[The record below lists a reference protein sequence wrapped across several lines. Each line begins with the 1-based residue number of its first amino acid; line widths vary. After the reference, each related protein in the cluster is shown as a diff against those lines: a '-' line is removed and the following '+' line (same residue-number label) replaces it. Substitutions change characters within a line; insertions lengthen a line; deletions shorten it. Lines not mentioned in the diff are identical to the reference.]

1 MSRCVQFHHLYD
13 KDAEACGMSPVSESY
28 YKRYR
33 EAVRKL
39 ANQKLDEDIIYE
51 SFKEGAYRVILSI
64 KSEDTR
70 TDALSYVSECLHNG
84 EKVTDRDLRGWL
96 KVWRIEHGEPE
107 PEKLTNV
114 NSPTL
119 VPDVKPEVPIKSLGE
134 RVRAQ
139 EMATATANQPDPGTI
154 RYHCVYP
161 DGCRMRDEE
170 PILHPGLCGT
180 CNSLRPLTDGKG
192 RIVHTQAEPVFKTGN
207 EIAQGLMAPER
218 DPKPEDSAKLLR
230 ETMEARAEA
239 FIECLS
245 QRQQLIITDILREEP
260 GWKKK
265 DLLAFGIDALDESR
279 KKGRKK

>member
-39 ANQKLDEDIIYE
+39 ANQKLDEDMIYDA
-51 SFKEGAYRVILSI
+51 FKEGAYRVILSI

-96 KVWRIEHGEPE
+96 KVWRIEHGEPI

-114 NSPTL
+114 NSPPP
-119 VPDVKPEVPIKSLGE
+119 VSDVKPEVPIKSLGE

-139 EMATATANQPDPGTI
+139 EMATATENQPKDPT
-154 RYHCVYP
+154 
-161 DGCRMRDEE
+161 
-170 PILHPGLCGT
+170 
-180 CNSLRPLTDGKG
+180 
-192 RIVHTQAEPVFKTGN
+192 FKTGN
-207 EIAQGLMAPER
+207 EIKMGLMAPPRPE
-218 DPKPEDSAKLLR
+218 KPEDPLKILKENRVYAEKLLECYSER
-230 ETMEARAEA
+230 TQLMVKDLMRDHASWKSAA
-239 FIECLS
+239 DVFYFGIECLA
-245 QRQQLIITDILREEP
+245 E
-260 GWKKK
+260 
-265 DLLAFGIDALDESR
+265 R
-279 KKGRKK
+279 KK